1 MIQKHRIS
9 TNIGKDQKVT
19 VELKQDYDLL
29 EILSLKF
36 SQVDVY
42 RSLCSDY
49 GVVVGRISANNGF
62 GIPNARVSIFIP
74 LADEDADDPVI
85 SALYPY
91 TATDDTNDG
100 GYKYNLLPSRRQH
113 GGHEPTGTFPDQLDI
128 LTREEVL
135 EVYEKYYKYTVKTNE
150 SGDFMIWGVP
160 VGQQTL
166 HVDVDLSDIGC
177 FSLRPDDFIAQG
189 AGVDQFMTTYKFK
202 SSPDLASLPQIITFE
217 QTIEVVP
224 FWGNVELCEIGLT
237 RTDFDLADQGIT
249 IQPKAYLIGG
259 TFSDT
264 GKNSVNKNCR
274 PRKKMGR
281 KCMMTSEKGQI
292 ETIRFTSKKD
302 SQSRPI
308 LEEVELDE
316 DIDENGSFMMSV
328 DMNMDYLVTNEFGEN
343 EYSNDPNK
351 GIPTSAVQRF
361 RFTIKNESLGRVRTT
376 GSYLVPN
383 IKEHVSTFTYPDES
397 TKSYAWS
404 TNYDDYPFY
413 GQSDI
418 LNNVDGFWYPQDYFY
433 RFTYNKVYTVSSFQN
448 SYETDYNVKKE
459 QFLGIKEIVPAE
471 EEDCDSSVN
480 TFPVNF
486 AVKNYTFSLLIADIL
501 LYIEY
506 FLNIVKLGFF
516 NAAVKSIMGLAC
528 SIDESPTRK
537 LSLLLKNWG
546 LNIQE
551 RSQKTLHLI
560 SYPECDECTDENDAN
575 NLPPILTGS
584 PVANPCYV
592 GTFLINNTGRTQN
605 GTLPMSN
612 FIFSA
617 STEGNC
623 VNCSDPN
630 LDIVLA
636 SQNNQY
642 YTSGYTSLAHFYQN
656 INNYIAIT
664 YNSNA
669 SIFSGNKFFNI
680 LSDRVQASPIYWKS
694 YTYNFSAYGG
704 ISNLSLVYNGVP
716 YNIPFP
722 ISATTFFQSLSGG
735 TFGPSG
741 ATLTITNP
749 NQFTIAPNCT
759 KIFGNLTVVHT
770 GGTSPNT
777 VSPSITTSSIIID
790 YENITFYDEDNA
802 FIDLNPPYPAVPTGR
817 TVPIILA
824 NSGCTETDLSLAI
837 TAEIESGCNL
847 YDSPYNENL
856 INYYITS
863 TGNLSTDIGGFGDR
877 FSVSDDDGRS
887 YVLPG
892 SYTPGTQIYA
902 TVVSDI
908 YNLNVCYSSKKG
920 GPNFVY
926 FDDMLV
932 PLPRLWDGYLRG
944 KITKSGVSEFSNG
957 VFYIVPGSQTFW
969 RLIDI
974 LSEFRKRKRVAKLFC
989 GGIANYSFIN
999 NWLSGSLYF
1008 FAFKAKNKRRN
1019 NTKYCTDVVKW
1030 ITDQSRFYYRSC
1042 RYEDATNTWG
1052 SNWYGGEKKIN
1063 RPTTFVDL
1071 GPRDEFIKEICTD
1084 PSVDPNCSVSRQIG
1098 PTSFKSFGEIQGLN
1112 INYRLDVTN
1121 ASYNINDFFDNTG
1134 FSGYRRVMNG
1144 DVLQLIS
1151 INNEV
1156 GIEEFDLQN
1165 PKYLGYSYQLLDPE
1179 FYPDVFSTD
1188 GDGTPGTYMSG
1199 GKPNGP
1205 LPVTFDFTEDG
1216 ERIRAC
1222 LNEPTHIDYSGN
1234 HVQGR
1239 LTESSQPVPFYLWE
1253 KNASGF
1259 GDNTLN
1265 QHWDFTQIQVQ
1276 PLQGMTYAYSLTGS
1290 PNDSSDQYLL
1300 LPMTYTFPGE
1310 TFTGNTGNA
1319 TNELPYDVV
1328 VVSPDPDNHTIYD
1341 SEYPGFT
1348 YLYVTSG
1355 STSGTEI
1362 TAYLGTL
1369 YTRYGTAGQW
1379 HSIAWDYTNDFLI
1392 RRTEN
1397 YYSGSKQIL
1406 STPFLFYF
1414 GLRPGNT
1421 GLDKFIERFGPTGV
1435 FPTQE

>member
-1 MIQKHRIS
+1 MVQKHRIS

-100 GYKYNLLPSRRQH
+100 GYRYNLLPSRRQH

-128 LTREEVL
+128 LGREEVL

-177 FSLRPDDFIAQG
+177 FSLRPDDFIGQG
-189 AGVDQFMTTYKFK
+189 AGPDQFMTTYKFK
-202 SSPDLASLPQIITFE
+202 SSTDISSLPQIITFE

-224 FWGNVELCEIGLT
+224 FWGNIELCEIGLT
-237 RTDFDLADQGIT
+237 RTDFDLADQDIT

-264 GKNSVNKNCR
+264 GKNSINKNCR

-302 SQSRPI
+302 LQNRPI

-316 DIDENGSFMMSV
+316 DIDETGSFMMSI
-328 DMNMDYLVTNEFGEN
+328 DMNMDYLITNEFGEN

-351 GIPTSAVQRF
+351 GIPTSAVHRF

-383 IKEHVSTFTYPDES
+383 IKEHVSTIAHPDES

-404 TNYDDYPFY
+404 TNYDDYPFN

-418 LNNVDGFWYPQDYFY
+418 LNNIDSFWYPQDYFY

-448 SYETDYNVKKE
+448 SYENDYDVKKE

-471 EEDCDSSVN
+471 EEDCDASIN

-501 LYIEY
+501 LWIEH

-516 NAAVKSIMGLAC
+516 NIAVKAILRVAC
-528 SIDESPTRK
+528 AIDERPTRK
-537 LSLLLKNWG
+537 LSRKLKGWG
-546 LNIQE
+546 FNLQE
-551 RSQKTLHLI
+551 RSQKHLYLI
-560 SYPECDECTDENDAN
+560 IYPECDECTGDNELSNY
-575 NLPPILTGS
+575 PSHTTGS
-584 PVANPCYV
+584 TTLIPCTTGTLHVDNPNRE
-592 GTFLINNTGRTQN
+592 TN
-605 GTLPMSN
+605 GTLPLSG
-612 FIFSA
+612 FTFSPSSA
-617 STEGNC
+617 GNC
-623 VNCSDPN
+623 VNCTNPK
-630 LDIVLA
+630 LDVETQNQNDIYYA
-636 SQNNQY
+636 S
-642 YTSGYTSLAHFYQN
+642 GHTSLAYFVQHQNDYIFYYKN
-656 INNYIAIT
+656 DLVFINSRI
-664 YNSNA
+664 
-669 SIFSGNKFFNI
+669 SGTSVN
-680 LSDRVQASPIYWKS
+680 WKS
-694 YTYNFSAYGG
+694 YSYDFSSYGG
-704 ISNLSLVYNGVP
+704 ITDLDLIYDGVS
-716 YNIPFP
+716 YDIPDP
-722 ISATTFFQSLSGG
+722 ISATTFFTNLSGA

-741 ATLTITNP
+741 ATLNITGP
-749 NQFTIAPNCT
+749 KQFTIAPNCT
-759 KIFGNLTVVHT
+759 KIFGNLTVVHS
-770 GGTSPNT
+770 GGTTNITPT
-777 VSPSITTSSIIID
+777 ITTNPLIVID
-790 YENITFYDEDNA
+790 YTNLTYYDENNA
-802 FIDLNPPYPAVPTGR
+802 FGTVLPSYPLAPTGF
-817 TVPIILA
+817 TVDIVLFD
-824 NSGCTETDLSLAI
+824 SGCTENPPSIPI
-837 TAEIESGCNL
+837 TTVIESGCEL
-847 YDSPYNENL
+847 YDTPYNENL
-856 INYYITS
+856 IFAYVSGGTTNS
-863 TGNLSTDIGGFGDR
+863 DVPGFGDYIGYA
-877 FSVSDDDGRS
+877 DGAGRTYIS
-887 YVLPG
+887 PG
-892 SYTPGTQIYA
+892 SFIPGTD
-902 TVVSDI
+902 VVASIISDAGGI
-908 YNLNVCYSSKKG
+908 QVCGASKEG
-920 GPNFVY
+920 GGDFVY
-926 FDDMLV
+926 YDDWSV
-932 PLPRLWDGYLRG
+932 PLHQYWDGEHRI
-944 KITKSGVSEFSNG
+944 KITPSGVSEFRNG
-957 VFYIVPGSQTFW
+957 VFYIVPGSQSFG
-969 RLIDI
+969 RLLAI
-974 LSEFRKRKRVAKLFC
+974 LKEYRKRKRVAKMFC

-1030 ITDQSRFYYRSC
+1030 ISNQSRFYYKSC
-1042 RYEDATNTWG
+1042 RYNDATNTWG
-1052 SNWYGGEKKIN
+1052 TPWYNGEYKIN

-1084 PSVDPNCSVSRQIG
+1084 PSLDPNCSVSRQIG

-1112 INYRLDVTN
+1112 INYRLDVTDDN
-1121 ASYNINDFFDNTG
+1121 YNLNDFFDNTG
-1134 FSGYRRVMNG
+1134 FSGYRRTMNG

-1165 PKYLGYSYQLLDPE
+1165 PKYLGYSYQILDPE
-1179 FYPDVFSTD
+1179 FYPNVFSTD
-1188 GDGTPGTYMSG
+1188 GNGTPGAYMNG
-1199 GKPNGP
+1199 GKPDGP
-1205 LPVTFDFTEDG
+1205 LPVTFDLTEDG
-1216 ERIRAC
+1216 ERVRAC
-1222 LNEPTHIDYSGN
+1222 LNEATHIDYVGN
-1234 HVQGR
+1234 LVQGR

-1253 KNASGF
+1253 KNAPGF

-1265 QHWDFTQIQVQ
+1265 QHWDFTNVEVQ
-1276 PLQGMTYAYSLTGS
+1276 PLQGMTYAYSVTGT

-1310 TFTGNTGNA
+1310 RFTGNTGNA
-1319 TNELPYDVV
+1319 TNELPFDVV
-1328 VVSPDPDNHTIYD
+1328 VVSPDADNHTVYD

-1355 STSGTEI
+1355 TTSGTEI
-1362 TAYLGTL
+1362 NAYTGIL

-1379 HSIAWDYTNDFLI
+1379 EAISWDYNDDFLI

-1421 GLDKFIERFGPTGV
+1421 GLDKFIERFGPTGA